1 MSFFDDV
8 VFGLIQLAVE
18 AGEREK
24 QKEDIKKLTLKEAE
38 QMRNG
43 AFASVVNSKNNVV
56 NIMYELASEELYI
69 LKSFDAL
76 VKAIDK
82 IHNIPFNDDWAPEL
96 QNYDRDKL
104 MKYVNGADKLI
115 KGFKGSNEIR
125 LGGLAILGVASY
137 AEKFADSQITEKSFS
152 KDFGVWTHYDK
163 DRLYYDKGE
172 TSNNPDTAML
182 NAMEKQADSE
192 KIRLYLDKISNIAK
206 QYKDAL
212 DSIDNDY
219 KSSLSEVYYI
229 IYNNKKED
237 WDELQTYERGKI
249 KKSIILADLL
259 LKMCQVKITDSYE
272 VEKAINN
279 AEGVMRRVLKY

>member
-8 VFGLIQLAVE
+8 IFGLIQLAVE
-18 AGEREK
+18 AGEHEK
-24 QKEDIKKLTLKEAE
+24 QKEDVKKLTLNEAE
-38 QMRNG
+38 KIRSG
-43 AFASVVNSKNNVV
+43 AFVSVVNSKNNVV

-82 IHNIPFNDDWAPEL
+82 IHNIPFDDDWVPEL

-115 KGFKGSNEIR
+115 KGFKGADEIR

-152 KDFGVWTHYDK
+152 KDFGVWAHYDK
-163 DRLYYDKGE
+163 DRLHYDRGE
-172 TSNNPDTAML
+172 ASSNPDTAML

-206 QYKDAL
+206 KYKDAL

-229 IYNNKKED
+229 VYSHQKDD
-237 WDELQTYERGKI
+237 WAELQTYERGKI

-259 LKMCQVKITDSYE
+259 LKMCHVKVTDSYE

>member
-137 AEKFADSQITEKSFS
+137 AEKFADSQITEKS
-152 KDFGVWTHYDK
+152 D
-163 DRLYYDKGE
+163 
-172 TSNNPDTAML
+172 
-182 NAMEKQADSE
+182 
-192 KIRLYLDKISNIAK
+192 
-206 QYKDAL
+206 
-212 DSIDNDY
+212 
-219 KSSLSEVYYI
+219 
-229 IYNNKKED
+229 
-237 WDELQTYERGKI
+237 
-249 KKSIILADLL
+249 
-259 LKMCQVKITDSYE
+259 
-272 VEKAINN
+272 
-279 AEGVMRRVLKY
+279 LKYRIAIEAQQDMLDLYSKEQDPDKLQIQSKKLTKKLTKKLAK